1 MVIIV
6 FDGCLWFDRTD
17 FLPVPMDKRYEQLKK
32 QVWKQAPKIETK
44 YNFSV
49 KYNRYLLLKT

>member
-1 MVIIV
+1 MAIIV

-32 QVWKQAPKIETK
+32 QV
-44 YNFSV
+44 
-49 KYNRYLLLKT
+49 